1 VLFAPDWCVPT
12 DTRAMTKTGFKY
24 QHELKIGE
32 EILAFDPA
40 TQKTHW
46 LPLKNMYHRDDY
58 DGTMVSIRS
67 YRRSIQMTPDHTCY
81 IIDSKK
87 NRRIIKAHELL
98 NAHQIPRCANHDL
111 PTAETVSDRLVILAG
126 WLVTDG
132 YIKRKLHNLKDG
144 STAEYLYGRIV
155 QSKPA
160 TVEQLK
166 ALGLR
171 FYSEKSKDHDAFYA
185 NYDKFTFAIP
195 PEEYRELEKLGI
207 SNGLMSWT
215 FMSKLTRRQLEL
227 LEETMMLGDGTGQ
240 HRFCGEEEEIFQ
252 MTLLRTLLGKPCTF
266 YEQKQEGQHCWR
278 TRDVKRKTITC
289 ANEAITQEQYEGAI
303 WCPSVET
310 GFWVA
315 ERDGLIFITGN
326 TFSNLQVAMVPDF
339 LQKITGVR
347 MPFGPTGITD
357 LRSQELLGKYW
368 PAFLAITFG
377 FVPIAWQLAIYGA
390 FGDPDKGDQPLIFM
404 NEEGRGDAID
414 ITPLMR
420 RLGLTFGKT
429 EKRRTYLQWGKQ
441 AREVANW
448 ASDPLK
454 TLKGKTSI
462 GVKTA
467 YEQITGRNTA
477 GWNLPWTKDDETS
490 FLESWFIVDGKMSQ
504 SRLAYIAQKFVP
516 MTVQSWVNSNRPPTI
531 FAPIKLGMS
540 SYAAEKVMADVFQAY
555 GDDGFRRWLS
565 GRPERVRR
573 LETLVNDTL
582 EAAWLNGYK
591 VTDVMRR
598 AKSMSHRARTK
609 QFFDVLEKNPKNPD
623 IAKLEEA
630 ATALIR
636 TGDTARLLSTRIK
649 NKYTRRGRRI
659 APAQRTAM
667 WEAWRAAKEKG
678 NQ

>member
-1 VLFAPDWCVPT
+1 MKNPFLNPVQLIKDLNRMRTLSKEMITDPKQQELMGKWMEANLEFRFKNRDPLDPAMKGESGPLLDTMTKGINLTSNSLLMKPLNLGLRVTRSVKVHMDHLLWEVQQPASKLMLAERVFSETLANPDYAEILDAPGGHKKMRSEISRLVNQEYGGLDWREMLWATPVARDVLRAVLFAPDW
-12 DTRAMTKTGFKY
+12 
-24 QHELKIGE
+24 
-32 EILAFDPA
+32 
-40 TQKTHW
+40 
-46 LPLKNMYHRDDY
+46 
-58 DGTMVSIRS
+58 
-67 YRRSIQMTPDHTCY
+67 
-81 IIDSKK
+81 
-87 NRRIIKAHELL
+87 
-98 NAHQIPRCANHDL
+98 
-111 PTAETVSDRLVILAG
+111 
-126 WLVTDG
+126 
-132 YIKRKLHNLKDG
+132 
-144 STAEYLYGRIV
+144 
-155 QSKPA
+155 
-160 TVEQLK
+160 
-166 ALGLR
+166 
-171 FYSEKSKDHDAFYA
+171 
-185 NYDKFTFAIP
+185 
-195 PEEYRELEKLGI
+195 
-207 SNGLMSWT
+207 
-215 FMSKLTRRQLEL
+215 
-227 LEETMMLGDGTGQ
+227 
-240 HRFCGEEEEIFQ
+240 
-252 MTLLRTLLGKPCTF
+252 
-266 YEQKQEGQHCWR
+266 
-278 TRDVKRKTITC
+278 
-289 ANEAITQEQYEGAI
+289 
-303 WCPSVET
+303 
-310 GFWVA
+310 
-315 ERDGLIFITGN
+315 

-477 GWNLPWTKDDETS
+477 GWNLPWARDDETS